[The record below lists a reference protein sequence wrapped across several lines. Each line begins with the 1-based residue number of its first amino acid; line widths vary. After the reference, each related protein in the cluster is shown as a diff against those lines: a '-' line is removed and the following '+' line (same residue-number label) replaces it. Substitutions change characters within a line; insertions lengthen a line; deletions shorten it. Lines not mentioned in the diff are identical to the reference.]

1 MLTKPGKTIVS
12 KFPLRLPPSVRN
24 RAEGFSEKE
33 GISLN
38 QFIQLAV
45 AEKVARLEH
54 EEWVARR
61 REPVA
66 ERIAAALAVLDKPS
80 ENAPSEEDRLPEG
93 YRSVR
98 DRYKT
103 VQDSKA

>member
-1 MLTKPGKTIVS
+1 MLTKTGKTIVS

-61 REPVA
+61 RAPVA
-66 ERIAAALAVLDKPS
+66 ESVRAALAILDKPS
-80 ENAPSEEDRLPEG
+80 EVSPSEEDRLPEG

-103 VQDSKA
+103 MQDSKA